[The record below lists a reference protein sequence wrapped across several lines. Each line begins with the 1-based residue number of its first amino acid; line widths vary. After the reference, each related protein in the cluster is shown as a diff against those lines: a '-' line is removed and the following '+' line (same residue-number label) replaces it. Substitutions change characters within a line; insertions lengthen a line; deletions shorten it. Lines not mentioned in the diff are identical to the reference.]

1 MIQIISEFVG
11 LTSKMYSLVD
21 VDGKEKK
28 TAKGVNRV
36 VVQNTRHK
44 DFVDVSFGRE
54 VGDTEWKEFKVNYI
68 KLELMMLV
76 KFLCLV
82 LMIKDN
88 IRWWY

>member
-44 DFVDVSFGRE
+44 DFH
-54 VGDTEWKEFKVNYI
+54 
-68 KLELMMLV
+68 LV
-76 KFLCLV
+76 EK
-82 LMIKDN
+82 
-88 IRWWY
+88 

>member
-21 VDGKEKK
+21 VDVKENK

-44 DFVDVSFGRE
+44 DFVDFSFGRE
-54 VGDTEWKEFKVNYI
+54 VVRERMKRI
-68 KLELMMLV
+68 QSKLH
-76 KFLCLV
+76 KIGTYDACKISWSCFDD
-82 LMIKDN
+82 K
-88 IRWWY
+88 R

>member
-21 VDGKEKK
+21 VDGKENK

-54 VGDTEWKEFKVNYI
+54 VVRQNEKNSQ
-68 KLELMMLV
+68 
-76 KFLCLV
+76 
-82 LMIKDN
+82 
-88 IRWWY
+88 

>member
-54 VGDTEWKEFKVNYI
+54 VVRHRMKRI
-68 KLELMMLV
+68 QSKLHKIGTYDACKISLSCFDD
-76 KFLCLV
+76 K
-82 LMIKDN
+82 
-88 IRWWY
+88 R